1 MKLSL
6 LLKHNSWYR
15 LFAGLKKRTFGTFTR
30 PTSPQT
36 TKQAA
41 LSSDKH
47 FDRSSFT
54 SCFYFSFAFSSHYT
68 LMWAIIPPV
77 RMTTNYSPTNSR
89 CSQVG
94 HCSWPHGRQFLDNG
108 CWNVNKYQDTMYR
121 HDNCIITYVPA
132 THTHTHKNGIFF
144 SFRWK

>member
-1 MKLSL
+1 MVAWANKCSWSVRITSS
-6 LLKHNSWYR
+6 KKKNVERQRNSAHLPRWNFLYCLNNTTR
-15 LFAGLKKRTFGTFTR
+15 GTEYLLFAGLKKRTFGTFTR

-36 TKQAA
+36 SKQAA

-94 HCSWPHGRQFLDNG
+94 HCSR
-108 CWNVNKYQDTMYR
+108 
-121 HDNCIITYVPA
+121 A
-132 THTHTHKNGIFF
+132 TVSGQ
-144 SFRWK
+144 RLMPDGM